1 MFVYGKALMR
11 QLHSNPI
18 AVSGSVHTGK
28 QINSFG
34 AVIHMQESP
43 PHERLLVGCSSQ
55 PTLHATRRTPHRAS
69 RLVQAMPAWLV
80 KTRRAPSRHCSDAR
94 VLWSYKY
101 GHAAVQ
107 VVSTSYTA
115 TPHCGARLAL
125 LRGVQRFSSLVDWR
139 SIHCTEV
146 R

>member
-1 MFVYGKALMR
+1 MPFFSWSLPSREVRPGVTQQALPPR
-11 QLHSNPI
+11 TPQLHWTLLS
-18 AVSGSVHTGK
+18 VSKSASTTLL
-28 QINSFG
+28 SS
-34 AVIHMQESP
+34 MQ
-43 PHERLLVGCSSQ
+43 L
-55 PTLHATRRTPHRAS
+55 TLHATRPPHNDAS